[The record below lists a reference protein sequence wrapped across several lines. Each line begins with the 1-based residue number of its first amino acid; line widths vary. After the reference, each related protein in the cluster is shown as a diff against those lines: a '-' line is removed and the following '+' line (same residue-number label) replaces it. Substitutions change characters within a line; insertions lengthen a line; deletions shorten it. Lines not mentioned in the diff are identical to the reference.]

1 MITED
6 TLSRRPMNRPNS
18 EVPRYSILGDKG
30 RSSHLSRVS
39 SLGFLF
45 LLYFLP
51 MSSFLHPGV
60 TNQLDSLWSS
70 SCPTCFQGSVDYGDL
85 SPSPSDSQVY
95 FIGATLTVP
104 LDFFSDP
111 L

>member
-1 MITED
+1 ME
-6 TLSRRPMNRPNS
+6 N
-18 EVPRYSILGDKG
+18 
-30 RSSHLSRVS
+30 
-39 SLGFLF
+39 
-45 LLYFLP
+45 
-51 MSSFLHPGV
+51 
-60 TNQLDSLWSS
+60 NQLDSLWSS

-104 LDFFSDP
+104 LDFFSAP